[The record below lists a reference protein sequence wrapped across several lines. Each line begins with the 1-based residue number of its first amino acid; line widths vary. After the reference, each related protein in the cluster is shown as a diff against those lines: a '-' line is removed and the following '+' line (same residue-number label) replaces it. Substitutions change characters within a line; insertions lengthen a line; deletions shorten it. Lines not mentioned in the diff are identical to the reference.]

1 MFLYVGSFQ
10 LKSPTRITSTDHYY
24 SKSKNNFS
32 IPAHPKRRKKIITF
46 YNRPSKRFNPN
57 EYKLED
63 WMKLGLSEKQS
74 AVILKFTKYGIYSL
88 DKLEQIF
95 VIPPELF
102 ELIKDSVFF
111 PKREKKYFENNVLP
125 PSIKKRQLASID
137 VNKATQEELESIKG
151 IGAFYAKQII
161 RYRDKLGGYN
171 SVNQL
176 MEVWKMNDTTFNLI
190 SPYVFINS
198 SFIRQLNINLADVN
212 ELKQHPYLTWNLAN
226 SIVKIRDQLGGF
238 SSIEQLK
245 KSKLITEEIFEKI
258 KPYLTL

>member
-1 MFLYVGSFQ
+1 
-10 LKSPTRITSTDHYY
+10 
-24 SKSKNNFS
+24 
-32 IPAHPKRRKKIITF
+32 
-46 YNRPSKRFNPN
+46 
-57 EYKLED
+57 
-63 WMKLGLSEKQS
+63 MKLGLSEKQS

-111 PKREKKYFENNVLP
+111 PEKEKKYFENNVLP